1 VISELLLYDP
11 VTRRCVDWQRMWA
24 KHFFARVLCLII
36 LPVGFYMAMFG
47 IHFLCLVN
55 PGEGDGFMSSEVTS
69 PSVSHVLTIVP
80 TKSQ

>member
-1 VISELLLYDP
+1 
-11 VTRRCVDWQRMWA
+11 
-24 KHFFARVLCLII
+24 
-36 LPVGFYMAMFG
+36 MAMFG